1 MIKKIMEISTYHFK
15 FSKLTNVQINIQYSI
30 ELSTNINV
38 VKISPAKKKQPIATD
53 LKFVR

>member
-1 MIKKIMEISTYHFK
+1 MEISTYHFK

>member
-1 MIKKIMEISTYHFK
+1 MEISTYHFK

-38 VKISPAKKKQPIATD
+38 VKISPEKKNNPLQPI
-53 LKFVR
+53 